1 MIFLVLL
8 LIIIL
13 NTIFQTTILPYFAI
27 FGYVPNTAL
36 ILTVVISILRGKY
49 YGIFF
54 GLAIGLL
61 QDILFGAVIGINGF
75 LYSMIGYSIGIIQN
89 IVNTEN
95 ILVPTLFSAI
105 STVIYNFMYAV
116 FIYFL
121 SRKITFSILIE
132 KTFSI
137 EIILNII
144 VSIILYK
151 LLSKSF
157 KVPTLKFGNR

>member
-1 MIFLVLL
+1 MVFLVLF
-8 LIIIL
+8 LIIIV

-27 FGYVPNTAL
+27 FGYLPNTAL
-36 ILTVVISILRGKY
+36 VLTVIISILRGKY

-54 GLAIGLL
+54 GLAIGLI
-61 QDILFGAVIGINGF
+61 QDILFGTVIGINGF
-75 LYSMIGYSIGIIQN
+75 IYSMIGYSIGIIQN

-95 ILVPTLFSAI
+95 ILVPTLFSGIATI
-105 STVIYNFMYAV
+105 IYNSMYAV
-116 FIYFL
+116 FIFFL
-121 SRKITFSILIE
+121 SREITFSILIA

-137 EIILNII
+137 EIVLNLL

-151 LLSKSF
+151 LLSKIF